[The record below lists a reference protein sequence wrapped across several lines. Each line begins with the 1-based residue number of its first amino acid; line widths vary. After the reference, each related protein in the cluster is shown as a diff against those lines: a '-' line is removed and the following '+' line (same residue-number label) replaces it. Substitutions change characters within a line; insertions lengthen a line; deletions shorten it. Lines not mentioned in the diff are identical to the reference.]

1 MRGQR
6 HIPWFNPREMDDATV
21 LALNTGR
28 SALLAELLQTIEQR
42 STHPGQI
49 SHWLI
54 TGPRGAGK
62 SYFLRLLQATLKQ
75 APLPKV
81 QFVLLP
87 EELPNIFAPHELLA
101 EISRLMN
108 PAAQHAGTASR
119 WRVDNTGQLWDE
131 ALAQLLSS
139 LQASLLV
146 VGIENFDALIAQ
158 AFASDVDNSRL
169 RHLMSNEPR
178 LMFVASAV
186 QGDFDEQHNQ
196 RLFRQFDHRSLPRW
210 TPGDHRNY
218 LDKRA
223 RQQGGTATAQQLNR
237 IDAYSRYTGGN
248 ARAAAVL
255 AATILD
261 VNDPLDGADDLDAAI
276 EKMSDYYR
284 ALIARIPDNTKK
296 LFDAL
301 VRGGEP
307 ASQTELAERTGAR
320 QSDISRAFAWLVDNG
335 YVNES
340 REPGQKTKHYRVL
353 DRLLV
358 QFYRMRY
365 LHPGQRSRLAVM
377 ADLLADTLS
386 FSDKWQ
392 FASRYVSQGLEP
404 EAQTL
409 VELALQERQIDVTL
423 LPPDFGAV
431 QRLIGEHALWLQHDA
446 IAANVSGQSMGK
458 VLAML
463 MESILKHYPTDAAFK
478 AAIEHAATLASASH
492 CGDVLGNHLMPL
504 IKQNRFFCPV
514 ENYQIFCFMSGADR
528 DSSKWQQLKQA
539 FEGAMALDAEA
550 LSPTRATAIEQHR
563 LLLKVYM
570 DAPLTASL
578 HELSLRRL
586 NGADHIDIPLYKA
599 TDWAAR
605 AAVGWAAAGEE
616 QLQVQAMETFFQTF
630 DQSRQTEFSP
640 QQHLAALDQL
650 LAIELKLDPWSRV
663 RLLER
668 RASALSDLD
677 QAAATC
683 QAHER
688 VRSECLIQASTA
700 EHSERLIGCA
710 ASHLGGMAW
719 EKGAMNHPEQALR
732 LHQQAVTEFPVGQ
745 NLKLLAWNLG
755 QIARYRLVKTE
766 GAAVWLELDAAMAQ
780 VPGQETMAIR
790 QLGDAVA
797 DAAKRDH
804 PAKAFAVGLDIL
816 QGLAARPHLPTE
828 AALRGLWIDMI
839 EMAVPWGVMR
849 DLLGEWPQLW
859 PAAEQNQ
866 VHQLKEVL
874 LAWLSKLEAMQTG
887 DTGYQEPNDPD
898 LVTTLAALEQ
908 ALPPKTRHRLG
919 LLKPAA
925 SEKS

>member
-6 HIPWFNPREMDDATV
+6 HIPWFNPREMTDATV
-21 LALNTGR
+21 LALSTGR

-75 APLPKV
+75 TPLPKV

-101 EISRLMN
+101 EISRMLN

-131 ALAQLLSS
+131 ALAQLLSRI
-139 LQASLLV
+139 QAPLLV

-158 AFASDVDNSRL
+158 AFSSDVDNSRL

-178 LMFVASAV
+178 LMFVATAV

-196 RLFRQFDHRSLPRW
+196 RLFRQFEHRSLPRW
-210 TPGDHRNY
+210 TPGDHRHY

-223 RQQGGTATAQQLNR
+223 RQQRNTATAQQLNR

-320 QSDISRAFAWLVDNG
+320 QNDISRAFAWLVDNG

-340 REPGQKTKHYRVL
+340 REPGQKTKNYRVL

-392 FASRYVSQGLEP
+392 FANRYVGRGLEP

-409 VELALQERQIDVTL
+409 VELALQERQIDAAL
-423 LPPDFGAV
+423 LPTEFGVV
-431 QRLIGEHALWLQHDA
+431 QRLISEHALWLQHDA
-446 IAANVSGQSMGK
+446 VATKSSGQSNSQN
-458 VLAML
+458 LADK
-463 MESILKHYPTDAAFK
+463 MEAVFKLYPTDTSLK
-478 AAIEHAATLASASH
+478 AAIEHAATLARASH
-492 CGDVLGNHLMPL
+492 CGDVLGCDLVPL
-504 IKQNRFFCPV
+504 VEQSSALCPA
-514 ENYQIFCFMSGADR
+514 EKYRTFCFMSGADR
-528 DSSKWQQLKQA
+528 DSSKWHQIKETLEEEVLQFDTL
-539 FEGAMALDAEA
+539 E
-550 LSPTRATAIEQHR
+550 PTLAPAIER
-563 LLLKVYM
+563 LRILHKASKA
-570 DAPLTASL
+570 APLTASF

-586 NGADHIDIPLYKA
+586 NGADHIDIPFFKA
-599 TDWAAR
+599 AEWAAR
-605 AAVGWAAAGEE
+605 AVMGWHIAGEE
-616 QLQVQAMETFFQTF
+616 KLQAQAMETFFLAF
-630 DQSRQTEFSP
+630 VQSRQMEYVP
-640 QQHLAALDQL
+640 EQHLATLKKILPIESTLEPLD
-650 LAIELKLDPWSRV
+650 RV
-663 RLLER
+663 RLLEFHSITLGDLGQA
-668 RASALSDLD
+668 ASAYKGF
-677 QAAATC
+677 
-683 QAHER
+683 ER
-688 VRSECLIQASTA
+688 VQNEYLAWAPNTKTPKTRLAAVAWFLGRMAFQQGELS
-700 EHSERLIGCA
+700 HSDR
-710 ASHLGGMAW
+710 
-719 EKGAMNHPEQALR
+719 ALQ
-732 LHQQAVTEFPVGQ
+732 LHQQAITKIPTEVHRI
-745 NLKLLAWNLG
+745 NLAWNLG
-755 QIARYRLVKTE
+755 QIARYRLAETD
-766 GAAVWLELDAAMAQ
+766 APAVWHELDTALVQ
-780 VPGQETMAIR
+780 VPGHETEVIK

-797 DAAKRDH
+797 DAAKHDS

-816 QGLAARPHLPTE
+816 QGLATRPHLPTE

-839 EMAVPWGVMR
+839 EMAVPWGVLR

-859 PAAEQNQ
+859 PVAEHSQ
-866 VHQLKEVL
+866 VHQLKEIL
-874 LAWLSKLEAMQTG
+874 LAWLAKLEAVQTG
-887 DTGYQEPNDPD
+887 DTRYQAPDDPD
-898 LVTTLAALEQ
+898 LVTTLTALEQ
-908 ALPPKTRHRLG
+908 ALSPKTRHRLG

-925 SEKS
+925 PEKT

>member
-1 MRGQR
+1 M
-6 HIPWFNPREMDDATV
+6 NDATV

-81 QFVLLP
+81 QFILLP

-101 EISRLMN
+101 EISRLLD

-131 ALAQLLSS
+131 ALAQLLCRIKVP
-139 LQASLLV
+139 LLV
-146 VGIENFDALIAQ
+146 VGIENFDGLIAQ
-158 AFASDVDNSRL
+158 AFSSDVDNSRL
-169 RHLMSNEPR
+169 RHLMSNEPH

-196 RLFRQFDHRSLPRW
+196 RLFRQFEHRSLPRW
-210 TPGDHRNY
+210 TPIDHRHY

-223 RQQGGTATAQQLNR
+223 KQQGSTATTQQFNR

-320 QSDISRAFAWLVDNG
+320 QNDISRAFAWLVDNG

-340 REPGQKTKHYRVL
+340 REPGQKTKHYRVQ

-386 FSDKWQ
+386 FSEKWQ
-392 FASRYVSQGLEP
+392 FARRYAGQGLEP

-409 VELALQERQIDVTL
+409 VELALQERQIDATL
-423 LPPDFGAV
+423 LPPEFGAI
-431 QRLIGEHALWLQHDA
+431 QRLISDHDLWLQHDNIVA
-446 IAANVSGQSMGK
+446 TVSGQSMGK
-458 VLAML
+458 VLHKL
-463 MESILKHYPTDAAFK
+463 MEAIFKHYPTDDSFK
-478 AAIEHAATLASASH
+478 AAIEHVATLARASH
-492 CGDVLGNHLMPL
+492 CGDVLGSDLVPL
-504 IKQNRFFCPV
+504 VEQNWIFCPA
-514 ENYQIFCFMSGADR
+514 EIYLHFCSMSGVNR
-528 DSSKWQQLKQA
+528 DSSKWQLFKQA
-539 FEGAMALDAEA
+539 LEKTMQLDADA
-550 LSPTRATAIEQHR
+550 LSPTRAAAIEQHR
-563 LLLKVYM
+563 LQMKAFM

-586 NGADHIDIPLYKA
+586 KGSKHIDIPLFKA
-599 TDWAAR
+599 ADWAAR
-605 AAVGWAAAGEE
+605 AAVGWQAVGEDE
-616 QLQVQAMETFFQTF
+616 LQAQAIKTFFRSFIKSHQM
-630 DQSRQTEFSP
+630 EYVP
-640 QQHLAALDQL
+640 EQHLAALDQL
-650 LAIELKLDPWSRV
+650 RPIELKLDIWDKV
-663 RLLER
+663 RLLEC
-668 RASALSDLD
+668 RAITLGNLGQTADAYQALESA
-677 QAAATC
+677 
-683 QAHER
+683 
-688 VRSECLIQASTA
+688 RSEWLAMTPTTDYSEELLAHAALILGKMAS
-700 EHSERLIGCA
+700 CQ
-710 ASHLGGMAW
+710 GG
-719 EKGAMNHPEQALR
+719 MNHPDQALG
-732 LHQQAVTEFPVGQ
+732 LHQQAITEIPSGAY
-745 NLKLLAWNLG
+745 LDDLAWNLG
-755 QIARYRLVKTE
+755 QIARYRLAETD
-766 GAAVWLELDAAMAQ
+766 ASAVWLELDTALAQ
-780 VPGQETMAIR
+780 VPGYETKAI
-790 QLGDAVA
+790 QHLGDAVA
-797 DAAKRDH
+797 DAAKHDS
-804 PAKAFAVGLDIL
+804 PAKAFAAGLDIL
-816 QGLAARPHLPTE
+816 QGLAERPHLPTE
-828 AALRGLWIDMI
+828 AALRGLWIGMI
-839 EMAVPWGVMR
+839 EMAVPWGVLR

-859 PAAEQNQ
+859 PVAEHSQ
-866 VHQLKEVL
+866 VHQLKEIL
-874 LAWLSKLEAMQTG
+874 LAWLAKLEAVQTG
-887 DTGYQEPNDPD
+887 DTRYQAPDDPD
-898 LVTTLAALEQ
+898 LVTTLTALEQ
-908 ALPPKTRHRLG
+908 ALSPKTRHRLG

-925 SEKS
+925 PEKT

>member
-6 HIPWFNPREMDDATV
+6 HVPWFNPREMNDATV

-28 SALLAELLQTIEQR
+28 SALLADLLQTIAQR

-49 SHWLI
+49 NHWLI
-54 TGPRGAGK
+54 TGMRGAGK
-62 SYFLRLLQATLKQ
+62 SYFLRLLQATLSTS
-75 APLPKV
+75 PLPNV
-81 QFVLLP
+81 QLVLLP

-101 EISRLMN
+101 EISRLLE
-108 PAAQHAGTASR
+108 PSSQHTGTASR

-139 LQASLLV
+139 IKVPLLV

-158 AFASDVDNSRL
+158 AFSSDVDNSRL

-178 LMFVASAV
+178 LMFVGTAV

-196 RLFRQFDHRSLPRW
+196 RLFRQFEHRSLPRW
-210 TPGDHRNY
+210 TPADHRNY

-307 ASQTELAERTGAR
+307 ASQTDLAERTGAR

-386 FSDKWQ
+386 FADKWQ
-392 FASRYVSQGLEP
+392 FARRYAGQGLEP

-409 VELALQERQIDVTL
+409 VELALQERQIDAKL
-423 LPPDFGAV
+423 LPPVFGVV

-446 IAANVSGQSMGK
+446 VVAAVSGQNTGQKQARTMEAIFKHHPADALLK
-458 VLAML
+458 V
-463 MESILKHYPTDAAFK
+463 
-478 AAIEHAATLASASH
+478 AIEHAATLASASC
-492 CGDVLGNHLMPL
+492 CGDVLGSNLVPL
-504 IKQNRFFCPV
+504 VKQSLVLCPAEKYLV
-514 ENYQIFCFMSGADR
+514 FCFMSGAHR
-528 DSSKWQQLKQA
+528 DSSKWHQLTDA
-539 FEGAMALDAEA
+539 FEDEA
-550 LSPTRATAIEQHR
+550 LQFSKLESSNSAAIEQLRHELR
-563 LLLKVYM
+563 ASK

-578 HELSLRRL
+578 HKWSTARL
-586 NGADHIDIPLYKA
+586 KDAERIDIPLSKA
-599 TDWAAR
+599 ADWAAR
-605 AAVGWAAAGEE
+605 AAAGWEAAGEE
-616 QLQVQAMETFFQTF
+616 KLKVQAIETFFRAF
-630 DQSRQTEFSP
+630 SQSRRTEYVP
-640 QQHLAALDQL
+640 EQHLAALDQL
-650 LAIELKLDPWSRV
+650 VSIDSKLEFWERAKLWEWRADTLNDLGQTAAAYQTIERTRNECLKL
-663 RLLER
+663 
-668 RASALSDLD
+668 ASIAEHPEEQLAD
-677 QAAATC
+677 AAT
-683 QAHER
+683 
-688 VRSECLIQASTA
+688 
-700 EHSERLIGCA
+700 G
-710 ASHLGGMAW
+710 LGKMAW
-719 EKGAMNHPEQALR
+719 CQGEMGYPEQALR
-732 LHQQAVTEFPVGQ
+732 LHQQAISGIPAGA
-745 NLKLLAWNLG
+745 NLDDHAWNLG
-755 QIARYRLVKTE
+755 QIARYRLAETD
-766 GAAVWLELDAAMAQ
+766 ATDVWLELDIGLAQ
-780 VPGQETMAIR
+780 APGHETEAIQ

-797 DAAKRDH
+797 DAAKRDS
-804 PAKAFAVGLDIL
+804 PAKAFAVGLEIL
-816 QGLAARPHLPTE
+816 QGLAARPHLPAE

-839 EMAVPWGVMR
+839 EMAVPWGVLR
-849 DLLGEWPQLW
+849 DLLGEWPQMW

-866 VHQLKEVL
+866 VDQLREIL
-874 LAWLSKLEAMQTG
+874 LAWLTKLEAVQTG
-887 DTGYQEPNDPD
+887 DTRYQEPNDPD
-898 LVTTLAALEQ
+898 LVTTLTALEQ
-908 ALPPKTRHRLG
+908 ALPLYTRHRLG
-919 LLKPAA
+919 LLKP
-925 SEKS
+925 STSGQK

>member
-6 HIPWFNPREMDDATV
+6 HVPWFNPREMNDATV
-21 LALNTGR
+21 LALSTGR

-62 SYFLRLLQATLKQ
+62 SYFLRLLQATLSTS
-75 APLPKV
+75 PLPNV
-81 QFVLLP
+81 QLVLLP

-101 EISRLMN
+101 EISRLLN
-108 PAAQHAGTASR
+108 PSAQHAGTASR
-119 WRVDNTGQLWDE
+119 WRVDNTGQLWDA

-139 LQASLLV
+139 LKVPLLV

-158 AFASDVDNSRL
+158 AFSSDVDNSRL

-178 LMFVASAV
+178 LMFVATAV

-196 RLFRQFDHRSLPRW
+196 RLFRQFEHRSVPRW
-210 TPGDHRNY
+210 TPADHRNY
-218 LDKRA
+218 LGKRA
-223 RQQGGTATAQQLNR
+223 KQQGGTATAQQLNR

-248 ARAAAVL
+248 VRAAAVL

-261 VNDPLDGADDLDAAI
+261 VDDPLDGADDLDAAI

-307 ASQTELAERTGAR
+307 ASQTDLAERTGAR
-320 QSDISRAFAWLVDNG
+320 QNDISRAFAWLVDNG

-392 FASRYVSQGLEP
+392 FANRYAGQGLEP

-409 VELALQERQIDVTL
+409 VELALQERQIDATL
-423 LPPDFGAV
+423 LPPEFGAV

-446 IAANVSGQSMGK
+446 IAATAVSGQSTGK
-458 VLAML
+458 YQSSGMDAIFKL
-463 MESILKHYPTDAAFK
+463 YPTDALFK
-478 AAIEHAATLASASH
+478 VAIEHAATLARASR
-492 CGDVLGNHLMPL
+492 CGDILGSYLVPL
-504 IKQNRFFCPV
+504 VEQSLALCPT
-514 ENYQIFCFMSGADR
+514 EKYRIFCFMSSADR
-528 DSSKWQQLKQA
+528 DPSKWHQLKDS
-539 FEGAMALDAEA
+539 FEDAVLQFSKLESA
-550 LSPTRATAIEQHR
+550 KNAAIER
-563 LLLKVYM
+563 LRQVFTTSK
-570 DAPLTASL
+570 DAPLTASWHKWSATRL
-578 HELSLRRL
+578 KDVERIVISLSTAA
-586 NGADHIDIPLYKA
+586 N
-599 TDWAAR
+599 WAAR
-605 AAVGWAAAGEE
+605 AAIGWQAMGEDA
-616 QLQVQAMETFFQTF
+616 LRTQAMETFFRALE
-630 DQSRQTEFSP
+630 QSQQTEYVP
-640 QQHLAALDQL
+640 EQHLAALDQL
-650 LAIELKLDPWSRV
+650 LPIEPKLEPMERAEFWEWRALTLSNLGQAV
-663 RLLER
+663 AAYQGLER
-668 RASALSDLD
+668 ARN
-677 QAAATC
+677 
-683 QAHER
+683 
-688 VRSECLIQASTA
+688 ECLTQAPTA
-700 EHSERLIGCA
+700 EHQEIMRTA
-710 ASHLGGMAW
+710 AARFLGKMAW
-719 EKGAMNHPEQALR
+719 KQGEMGHPDRALQLHKQAI
-732 LHQQAVTEFPVGQ
+732 TEIPPAGNFDY
-745 NLKLLAWNLG
+745 LAWNLG
-755 QIARYRLVKTE
+755 QIAHYRLAE
-766 GAAVWLELDAAMAQ
+766 ADAPAVWLELDAVLAQ
-780 VPGQETMAIR
+780 VPDHETEAIQ

-797 DAAKRDH
+797 DAAKRDS

-816 QGLAARPHLPTE
+816 QGLAARPHLPAE

-839 EMAVPWGVMR
+839 EMAVPWGVLR

-866 VHQLKEVL
+866 VDQLREVL
-874 LAWLSKLEAMQTG
+874 LAWLTKLEAVQTG
-887 DTGYQEPNDPD
+887 DTRYQEPNDPD
-898 LVTTLAALEQ
+898 LVTTLTALEQ

-919 LLKPAA
+919 LLKPSIA
-925 SEKS
+925 